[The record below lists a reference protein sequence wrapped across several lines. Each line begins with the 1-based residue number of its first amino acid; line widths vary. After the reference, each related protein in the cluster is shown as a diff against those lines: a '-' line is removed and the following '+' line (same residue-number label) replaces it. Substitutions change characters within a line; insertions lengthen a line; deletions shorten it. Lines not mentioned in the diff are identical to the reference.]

1 MGFDSPTGSLMQTAV
16 QPSRSSVH
24 QQAGAF
30 LQESVGEW
38 LSQRRYYTLK
48 EGVVQEVDSHLT
60 IRALHPES
68 NELRQLAQLHELSAD
83 AVIQFGTQVT
93 WESTYRDEKRKPTVG
108 STIFG
113 VYGDLLLRDRGF
125 MTSKPVTATFT
136 IPKERTF
143 CLRMEYQGSK
153 FEEELKLIGS
163 QYRTRQSIISRA
175 GQEIMIGQY
184 LEKRL

>member
-1 MGFDSPTGSLMQTAV
+1 MQTVAQSLNTAIQ
-16 QPSRSSVH
+16 QPSV
-24 QQAGAF
+24 QQQVEAF

-48 EGVVQEVDSHLT
+48 EGMVQEVDSHLV
-60 IRALHPES
+60 IQALYPES
-68 NELRQLAQLHELSAD
+68 DELQHLAQLHELPAE
-83 AVIQFGTQVT
+83 AVIQSGTKVS
-93 WESTYRDEKRKPTVG
+93 WESTYRNIERKPSVG

-125 MTSKPVTATFT
+125 MTPKPVAATFT
-136 IPKERTF
+136 IPKERTL

>member
-1 MGFDSPTGSLMQTAV
+1 MQTAV
-16 QPSRSSVH
+16 QPSTSSVH

-48 EGVVQEVDSHLT
+48 EGMVQEVDSHLT

-68 NELRQLAQLHELSAD
+68 DELHHLAQLHGLSAD
-83 AVIQFGTQVT
+83 AAIQFGTHVT
-93 WESTYRDEKRKPTVG
+93 WESTYRNTKRQPTVG

-113 VYGDLLLRDRGF
+113 VHGGLLLRDRGF
-125 MTSKPVTATFT
+125 MTPKPVTATFT
-136 IPKERTF
+136 MPQARTF

-153 FEEELKLIGS
+153 FEEELKLIGN